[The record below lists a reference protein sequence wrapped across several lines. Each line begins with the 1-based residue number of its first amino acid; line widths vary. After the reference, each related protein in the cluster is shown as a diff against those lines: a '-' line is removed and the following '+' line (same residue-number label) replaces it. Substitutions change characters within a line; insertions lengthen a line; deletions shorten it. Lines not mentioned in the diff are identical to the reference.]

1 MLTFKEM
8 EMLKLEKIK
17 VMSFVSGRIKYYQDR
32 LHNLIDTDLGA
43 RDCNYS
49 MNPSSV
55 NDTVVI

>member
-1 MLTFKEM
+1 MLTFKEDGNV
-8 EMLKLEKIK
+8 EIRENKSDFICQWAHR
-17 VMSFVSGRIKYYQDR
+17 VYQDR

-49 MNPSSV
+49 TNPSSV